1 MLHLHYHYIENRK
14 KSIIMKL
21 RNTYNLTI
29 LVFTVLVL
37 AFSSCSNEDPEPV
50 NEEELITTVRVTFTN
65 TTNAGDVATAV
76 FQDLDGPGGN
86 APTLTNPT
94 LAANSTYTVTI
105 QFLNEQESPAENIT
119 VEVAEEDNDH
129 QVFYVPGTGLNFSYA
144 YGDQDGN
151 GNSLGLNGTATTG
164 AASTGTLTVSLI
176 HEGDKAAAGVSNGD
190 PTNAGGETD
199 VTVTFAVIIQ

>member
-1 MLHLHYHYIENRK
+1 MRSLKTEKIKY
-14 KSIIMKL
+14 
-21 RNTYNLTI
+21 
-29 LVFTVLVL
+29 L
-37 AFSSCSNEDPEPV
+37 ALALLGFIFVACSNEDPEPV

-65 TTNAGDVATAV
+65 TTNSSDVATAV

-86 APTLTNPT
+86 APVLTDPT

-119 VEVAEEDNDH
+119 EEVAEESNDH
-129 QVFYVPGTGLNFSYA
+129 QVFYVPGTGLNYSYA
-144 YGDQDGN
+144 YADQDGN
-151 GNSLGLNGTATTG
+151 GNPLGLSGMTTTG
-164 AASTGTLTVSLI
+164 AASTGSLTVSLI
-176 HEGDKAAAGVSNGD
+176 HEGNKTAAGVSSGD